1 MHEKNAVKQNY
12 FVVIKIPEAIRHID
26 RGSVQFKKQTHRSR

>member
-12 FVVIKIPEAIRHID
+12 FTVVKIPEAIRHLD
-26 RGSVQFKKQTHRSR
+26 RGCVQLEKQRQV